1 MKILEI
7 KNLNFNYKDKTVFN
21 NLNLTIDEG
30 SFTTIVGNNKSGKT
44 TLIKLICGLLDSR
57 ESIIA
62 GYSYIDSKKIHDNS
76 IMFGVVFSDTNN
88 KFLFETVYKEMAF
101 HLENLNIKP
110 EKIEKIIIE
119 TAKKFSNLS
128 LLDKKIEDLT
138 NSEKQEVQIMI
149 SLLHKPK
156 ILLLDNCFTMMNK
169 TTKNKIL
176 KVLQNYIKEDKL
188 TIILTSTNLEDTLMS
203 NYTYVL
209 NKGNIIMEG
218 SPISVLR
225 EESILNR
232 AGLELPFMIDLSLK
246 LEFYEL
252 LETEIIDMDRMIDT
266 LWK

>member
-7 KNLNFNYKDKTVFN
+7 KNLNFSYNDKQVFN
-21 NLNLTIDEG
+21 NLNLIVEEG

-44 TLIKLICGLLDSR
+44 TLVKLMCGLLDSK

-62 GYSYIDSKKIHDNS
+62 GYSYVDSKKIHDNS
-76 IMFGVVFSDTNN
+76 VVFGVVFSDTNN
-88 KFLFETVYKEMAF
+88 KFLFENVYKEMAF
-101 HLENLNIKP
+101 PLENLNIP
-110 EKIEKIIIE
+110 ADEIEKRIIE
-119 TAKKFSNLS
+119 VARKFSNLN

-169 TTKNKIL
+169 KTKNKIL
-176 KVLQNYIKEDKL
+176 KVLQSYIKDNNL
-188 TIILTSTNLEDTLMS
+188 TIILTLTNLEDILTS
-203 NYTYVL
+203 TYTYVL

-218 SPISVLR
+218 NPISILR
-225 EESILNR
+225 EESILNK

-252 LETEIIDMDRMIDT
+252 LDTEITDMDRMVDT

>member
-1 MKILEI
+1 MVN
-7 KNLNFNYKDKTVFN
+7 KNGQKNRF
-21 NLNLTIDEG
+21 
-30 SFTTIVGNNKSGKT
+30 
-44 TLIKLICGLLDSR
+44 
-57 ESIIA
+57 
-62 GYSYIDSKKIHDNS
+62 
-76 IMFGVVFSDTNN
+76 
-88 KFLFETVYKEMAF
+88 
-101 HLENLNIKP
+101 
-110 EKIEKIIIE
+110 EKIIIE

>member
-1 MKILEI
+1 
-7 KNLNFNYKDKTVFN
+7 
-21 NLNLTIDEG
+21 
-30 SFTTIVGNNKSGKT
+30 
-44 TLIKLICGLLDSR
+44 
-57 ESIIA
+57 
-62 GYSYIDSKKIHDNS
+62 
-76 IMFGVVFSDTNN
+76 
-88 KFLFETVYKEMAF
+88 
-101 HLENLNIKP
+101 
-110 EKIEKIIIE
+110 
-119 TAKKFSNLS
+119 
-128 LLDKKIEDLT
+128 
-138 NSEKQEVQIMI
+138 MI

-232 AGLELPFMIDLSLK
+232 SGLELPFMIDLSLK
-246 LEFYEL
+246 LKYYNL
-252 LETEIIDMDRMIDT
+252 VDKIILNQKEMVEM

>member
-1 MKILEI
+1 
-7 KNLNFNYKDKTVFN
+7 
-21 NLNLTIDEG
+21 
-30 SFTTIVGNNKSGKT
+30 
-44 TLIKLICGLLDSR
+44 
-57 ESIIA
+57 
-62 GYSYIDSKKIHDNS
+62 
-76 IMFGVVFSDTNN
+76 
-88 KFLFETVYKEMAF
+88 
-101 HLENLNIKP
+101 
-110 EKIEKIIIE
+110 
-119 TAKKFSNLS
+119 
-128 LLDKKIEDLT
+128 
-138 NSEKQEVQIMI
+138 MI